1 MIGTARR
8 ATVRG
13 QRPVPPAHPV
23 ERALRRR
30 AIETSVRDFSIRL
43 HLLADGEQ
51 VAADAVS
58 AAKVLMVAFE
68 VLTHA
73 GLAQSPAGRVI
84 RGAISTVVQLSERGW
99 AWRRCDAW
107 AIDTG
112 LQHAADVAKTARAEN
127 LRRAWEA
134 VDRMET
140 QAQPDHETRINAST

>member
-1 MIGTARR
+1 MIAGTRSA
-8 ATVRG
+8 A
-13 QRPVPPAHPV
+13 QRSQRQAPPAHPV

-73 GLAQSPAGRVI
+73 GLAQSSAGRVI
-84 RGAISTVVQLSERGW
+84 RGAISTVAQLSERGW
-99 AWRRCDAW
+99 TWRRCDAW

-112 LQHAADVAKTARAEN
+112 LQHAADVAKTAPAEA

-134 VDRMET
+134 VDRLDAMP
-140 QAQPDHETRINAST
+140 QPDGQTSINART